1 MKRLQLHTHNYTKY
15 NKGMNAKINNFY
27 THAFN
32 DFFESLL
39 NLFIFFPYF
48 FSIGPLF
55 KTLFAPWKNLTFSKK
70 TKAFSI
76 QAIFEQMLSNMVS
89 RGIGFIMRFSVMFAF
104 FIFMFLYIV
113 SIPFI
118 ILFHFLILPFQFI
131 IALITKTD
139 QEKMIEAKEHF
150 LHTHLLKEENRQ
162 VVSNWFD
169 AHYRIQFYKSQWWKL
184 PNLFTKAP
192 LARDW
197 AVGYTPMLDDFTH
210 DMMSPTYHKNR
221 HQIIGR
227 KKEIKQ
233 IEEVLSKQEESNV
246 ILVGEQGVG
255 KHTIIDSLAQHMY
268 EGRSSTQ
275 LAYKRLLKLNME
287 KILTQS
293 SDQKEREKFLEQLL
307 EEAAKSKNVIL
318 LIDNFDKYVTF
329 GDDRVN
335 LTLPIEMYAK
345 TSSLQFIGITT
356 HVAYDQF
363 IFPNEKISH
372 IFTKIPIEE
381 IPPSTALTI
390 LLEEHHEYEK
400 RYHVII
406 PYESL
411 KETIEK
417 SDFFITH
424 IPFPEKALQ
433 LLDSACVYAA
443 QNLKQQVV
451 TPEMVNTV
459 LSQQT
464 HTPTQVNDELKAKLL
479 NLEEELKK
487 RVINQ
492 DSAIQE
498 LAAALRRS
506 FLLLG
511 KRRKPLASFLFLGP
525 TGVGKTETAKALA
538 ERFFNSQNVLL
549 RFDMSNY
556 QSKNDI
562 PKLIGS
568 METQHPGILSNAMRE
583 HPYGVLLL
591 DEIEKAHID
600 LLNIFLTILDE
611 GYFTDGF
618 GKRVDAKNLV
628 IIATSNAGADYLFKQ
643 FQQHSP
649 SAPPLTKGMG
659 GVPDQQQTQPSVPQ
673 TPVQTPKLGVSP
685 PHPQPLTSNNQN
697 LTSNSQLPTPN
708 SASPGVSTND
718 LIAYL
723 IEKHYFTPEF
733 LNRFDGVIAY
743 QPVQNNSMILIAKKM
758 LENVRQQIYDLHK
771 VTVNVSDQTLN
782 EVITKNFNPA
792 FGARNLD
799 RILRNEIEDKVAK
812 MVLSNQVKEGDVINL

>member
-1 MKRLQLHTHNYTKY
+1 MS
-15 NKGMNAKINNFY
+15 AKINNFY
-27 THAFN
+27 KHAFK

-48 FSIGPLF
+48 FSVGPLL
-55 KTLFAPWKNLTFSKK
+55 KTLFAPWKNLTFAKK
-70 TKAFSI
+70 TKGFSLN
-76 QAIFEQMLSNMVS
+76 AVFEQMISNLVS
-89 RGIGFIMRFSVMFAF
+89 RWIGFTMRSTVIFAF

-113 SIPFI
+113 ALPFI
-118 ILFHFLILPFQFI
+118 ILLHFLFVPFEFLL
-131 IALITKTD
+131 ALVMKTD
-139 QEKMIEAKEHF
+139 EEKAQAAKEQF
-150 LHTHLLKEENRQ
+150 LKTHLLKEENRE
-162 VVSNWFD
+162 VVSKWFD

-184 PNLFTKAP
+184 PNLFSTAP

-197 AVGYTPMLDDFTH
+197 SVGYTPTLDNFTQ
-210 DMMSPTYHKNR
+210 DLMSSAYHKHR

-227 KKEIKQ
+227 KKEIQ
-233 IEEVLSKQEESNV
+233 QVEEILSKQEESNAL
-246 ILVGEQGVG
+246 LVGDQGVG
-255 KHTIIDSLAQHMY
+255 KHTIVDALAKHMY
-268 EGRSSTQ
+268 DGTSSTQ

-293 SDQKEREKFLEQLL
+293 SDQKEREKFLEDLF
-307 EEAAKSKNVIL
+307 EEAARSRNVIL
-318 LIDNFDKYVTF
+318 MIDNFDKYVTF

-335 LTLPIEMYAK
+335 LTIPIETYAK
-345 TSSLQFIGITT
+345 TSSLQFIGITSPT
-356 HVAYDQF
+356 AYDQF
-363 IFPNEKISH
+363 IFSNEKISH
-372 IFTKIPIEE
+372 IFTKIPVNE
-381 IPPSTALTI
+381 ISPSAALTI

-400 RYHVII
+400 RYHVTI
-406 PYESL
+406 PYETL

-417 SDFFITH
+417 SDFFITE
-424 IPFPEKALQ
+424 IPFPEKAMQ
-433 LLDSACVYAA
+433 LLDSTCVYAA
-443 QNLKQQVV
+443 QNLKQKVV
-451 TPEMVNTV
+451 TPEMVNHV

-464 HTPTQVNDELKAKLL
+464 HTPTQVNDDLKTKLL
-479 NLEEELKK
+479 NLEEDLKQ

-492 DSAIQE
+492 DDAVGE

-538 ERFFNSQNVLL
+538 ARFFNTEDVLL

-568 METQHPGILSNAMRE
+568 METQQPGILTNAVRG
-583 HPYGVLLL
+583 HPYGILLL

-628 IIATSNAGADYLFKQ
+628 IIATSNAGADYLFQQ
-643 FQQHSP
+643 FQ
-649 SAPPLTKGMG
+649 KN
-659 GVPDQQQTQPSVPQ
+659 Q
-673 TPVQTPKLGVSP
+673 TPNSQLSTPNSQVP
-685 PHPQPLTSNNQN
+685 A
-697 LTSNSQLPTPN
+697 SNSQLPTPN
-708 SASPGVSTND
+708 SQSPGVSTND
-718 LIAYL
+718 LIAHL

-743 QPVQNNSMILIAKKM
+743 RPVQSDSMILIARKM
-758 LENVRQQIYDLHK
+758 LEKVRGQIYQLHK
-771 VTVNVSDQTLN
+771 VTVNVSDQTLHD
-782 EVITKNFNPA
+782 VISKNFNPA

-812 MVLSNQVKEGDVINL
+812 MVLSNQAKEGDVINL